1 MQDGPSVPGQS
12 WELPN
17 TLSVHLSHLRS
28 RPANHHG
35 PQPCREHLD
44 MDVHEKET
52 WGESGVQES
61 KEHPGTRAIGKASEQ
76 AKEDH
81 KLQLAW
87 IRIQVRLCVL
97 GC

>member
-1 MQDGPSVPGQS
+1 
-12 WELPN
+12 
-17 TLSVHLSHLRS
+17 
-28 RPANHHG
+28 
-35 PQPCREHLD
+35 